1 MEVVVEEWG
10 EGRSANHVGSGRRQ
24 PKTQFS
30 RWRRSGIG
38 PLLAFLLLL
47 LLPPIF
53 AQRRR
58 RRRRMQPSSSFVF
71 LGGNAYTMFV
81 RSGIA
86 RRRRREGIALG
97 GKAVRFASK
106 KPVRKRNFRNETTTS
121 R

>member
-38 PLLAFLLLL
+38 PLLANSCC
-47 LLPPIF
+47 
-53 AQRRR
+53 
-58 RRRRMQPSSSFVF
+58 SSSSLQFSLRGGGGGGACGLARVLFSLAEMPIPCSFVQGSR
-71 LGGNAYTMFV
+71 GGQGE
-81 RSGIA
+81 R
-86 RRRRREGIALG
+86 GIALG

-106 KPVRKRNFRNETTTS
+106 KP
-121 R
+121 